1 MPYEILPH
9 TADIGV
15 AASAPTLGELFG
27 EAVRGLAAILLDDEP
42 PEGSSESTVRVEAD
56 DLALLL
62 ADVLEEALYAWELRG
77 ELAVGAR
84 LDVAGGIAHGAFL
97 VAHALEPRGPAIKAV
112 TYHQLA
118 VEQAPDGG
126 WRATVFFDV

>member
-15 AASAPTLGELFG
+15 AASAPTIEALFS

-42 PEGSSESTVRVEAD
+42 PAGEEGSTVRVEAD

-62 ADVLEEALYAWELRG
+62 AGVLEEALYAYESRG
-77 ELAVGAR
+77 ELAVGAQ
-84 LDVAGGIAHGAFL
+84 LDVAGGVAHGRFL
-97 VAHALEPRGPAIKAV
+97 SVHGVQAAGPAIKAV

-118 VEQAPDGG
+118 VEQAPQG